1 MRKPRGLDPG
11 TGTIALLMGVAFV
24 AGTVDAMAG
33 GGGLITIP
41 ALMAAGIPPVNAL
54 ATNKLQSSLG
64 TGSAVLAFARK
75 GRIDFRRFLAP
86 TLAAFAGSLAGA
98 WTLQRIDPG
107 FLSGFVPVLLILMA
121 AYFLLAPKASEEDRH
136 ARLGPV
142 ALVAIIAAIGFYDGF
157 FGPGTGSFIATAL
170 VLLFGMGLLS
180 ATAHT
185 KLLNLSSNIAAVI
198 ALGLGG
204 KILWGLGLLMAT
216 CAIAGGQLGAHLA
229 MRAGAKLIK
238 PLLVTVS
245 LALTA
250 KLLADPANPLS
261 QLLRHW
267 LAG

>member
-1 MRKPRGLDPG
+1 VDLAA
-11 TGTIALLMGVAFV
+11 GTIALLMGVAFI

-41 ALMAAGIPPVNAL
+41 ALMAAGIPPVQAL
-54 ATNKLQSSLG
+54 GTNKLQSSLG
-64 TGSAVLAFARK
+64 TTSAVIAFARK
-75 GRIDFRRFLAP
+75 GRIDFRRFLMP
-86 TLAAFAGSLAGA
+86 TLAAFVGSLAGA
-98 WTLQRIDPG
+98 WTLQRVDPG
-107 FLSGFVPVLLILMA
+107 FLAAFVPVLLILMA
-121 AYFLLAPKASEEDRH
+121 GYFLLAPKASEEDRH
-136 ARLGPV
+136 ARLGPA
-142 ALVAIIAAIGFYDGF
+142 ALLLVTATIGFYDGF
-157 FGPGTGSFIATAL
+157 FGPGTGSFLATAL

-204 KILWGLGLLMAT
+204 KIYWLLGLLMAP

-229 MRAGAKLIK
+229 MRVGGRLIR

-250 KLLADPANPLS
+250 KLLSDPHNPLTAFV
-261 QLLRHW
+261 LLTW
-267 LAG
+267 